1 MLSDLNDLIPPDSP
15 LYLLYA
21 LGINDAG
28 EIVGFALQKST
39 GDIHAYVAHP
49 LGKSSRSNSALPAT
63 SMTTASRPAAL
74 PENLRRIFEQRL
86 PYGRSGARP
95 VSRR

>member
-1 MLSDLNDLIPPDSP
+1 MTDLNDLIPADSP

-39 GDIHAYVAHP
+39 GEVHAYLAIP
-49 LGKSSRSNSALPAT
+49 IPGKTGSGSAAAAAQGMT
-63 SMTTASRPAAL
+63 SPMAL
-74 PENLRRIFEQRL
+74 PENVRQILRQRMPL
-86 PYGRSGARP
+86 GRSGARP
-95 VSRR
+95 R